1 MNQLDTIRAALA
13 EREAQSLLRVRRI
26 IETPCAPRV
35 TVDGQAMLAFC
46 SNDYLGLASE
56 PALATALEAG
66 ARRWGTGAGASHLVS
81 GHYAVHEALE
91 ARLASFLG
99 VEAALSFSTGYM
111 VNAGIAAALAGR
123 GDAIFADRLNHASL
137 VDGAMLSRAEHH
149 RYAHGD
155 VAALERL
162 LKSSSAK
169 RKVILTDSVFSMDGD
184 IAPLETLLNLAEAHD
199 AWLVVDDAHGFGVL
213 GPQGRGA
220 LAEAGLQS
228 WRLICIGTL
237 GKAAGVSGAFAA
249 GQRDVIE
256 FLMQHM
262 RTYIF
267 TTAASPAIAHAL
279 LTAIDL
285 IESGDARR
293 ARLLELEAQ
302 LAEGLGNSCWTL
314 MPSRT
319 PIQPVLLGDNDT
331 ALGVASHLWSQKI
344 WVPAIRPPTVP
355 KDTARLR
362 VSLCATHTD
371 ADVGQLLAAL
381 NTIQVPQ

>member
-56 PALATALEAG
+56 PALAAALEDG

-137 VDGAMLSRAEHH
+137 VDGAMLSRAAHH